1 MSRKIRVGII
11 NYLNV
16 KPFLYGIRRSAVM
29 QEIELIETFPAK
41 LAQMLRDDEVDI
53 GIVPVAAL
61 PEIPEHY
68 IASDYCIACDGPVAS
83 VCLFSE
89 VPVNRIR
96 KVLLDYHS
104 RTSVVLT
111 QILLKH
117 YWNIS
122 PVLEFAENDDYRSLI
137 RDTTAGV
144 VIGDRAFEQRQRSSY
159 IYDLGEAWK
168 AYTGMGFVFAA
179 WVANKKLPESFLR
192 AFNEANASGLMH
204 IDEVVK
210 ENPFPLYD
218 LNKYYKYNINYAL
231 DDKKRTALAT
241 FLAELQQLSPLSAA
255 AF

>member
-1 MSRKIRVGII
+1 MSKKIRVGII

-16 KPFLYGIRRSAVM
+16 KPFLYGIRHSDVM
-29 QEIELIETFPAK
+29 NEVELIETFPSK
-41 LAQMLRDDEVDI
+41 LAQMLRDDEVDV
-53 GIVPVAAL
+53 GIVPVAAI
-61 PEIPEHY
+61 PEIPRHY
-68 IASDYCIACDGPVAS
+68 IVSDYCIGCDGPVAS

-104 RTSVVLT
+104 RTSVALV
-111 QILLKH
+111 QVLLKH

-122 PVLEFAENDDYRSLI
+122 PELEHAENENFRSLI

-144 VIGDRAFEQRQRSSY
+144 VIGDRAFEQRKRSSY

-168 AYTGMGFVFAA
+168 DHTGLGFVFAA
-179 WVANKKLPESFLR
+179 WVANKKLPEDFLK
-192 AFNEANASGLMH
+192 AFNEANASGLDH

-218 LNKYYKYNINYAL
+218 LGKYYKYNINYIL
-231 DDKKRTALAT
+231 DEKKRAALET
-241 FLAELQQLSPLSAA
+241 FLQEVQQLSPFPAISL
-255 AF
+255 

>member
-1 MSRKIRVGII
+1 MSKKIRVGII

-16 KPFLYGIRRSAVM
+16 KPLLYGIRHNEVM
-29 QEIELIETFPAK
+29 NEIELIETFPAK

-68 IASDYCIACDGPVAS
+68 IVSDYCIGCDGPVAS

-104 RTSVVLT
+104 RTSVALT
-111 QILLKH
+111 RILLKH

-122 PVLEFAENDDYRSLI
+122 PVLEYVESEDYRSLI

-144 VIGDRAFEQRQRSSY
+144 VIGDRAFEQRIKSSY
-159 IYDLGEAWK
+159 IYDLGEIWK
-168 AYTGMGFVFAA
+168 EYTGRGFVFATWA
-179 WVANKKLPESFLR
+179 ANKKLPEDFLKN
-192 AFNEANASGLMH
+192 FNEANAFGLRK
-204 IDEVVK
+204 IEEVVR
-210 ENPFPLYD
+210 ENPYPLYD
-218 LNKYYKYNINYAL
+218 LNKYYRYNINYEF
-231 DDKKRTALAT
+231 DDKKRADLEIFLSELKQLLPVFTTAI
-241 FLAELQQLSPLSAA
+241 
-255 AF
+255 